1 MSTYV
6 TQLIL
11 SGIITGA
18 VYGLIALGFTMV
30 YNSTSVLNFAQGEF
44 VMIGAVFSSVFITK
58 YHMPYYVGVL
68 LAISIAVAV
77 GFGVER
83 LSIRYLQRKNVNHII
98 MIMATLALAIIISNV
113 TQLLV
118 GTSSMYTPNVIDAK
132 LSIGGNFITAQELII
147 LGFLGL
153 TVTGLWLFLNKTM
166 YGVAMKATGIDKNAA
181 RMMGINIHSVILLS
195 FVLSAGLSA
204 IGGILIA
211 PIISG
216 TAQMGLPLAVKGF
229 IAAVIGGVTNPF
241 AGIVG
246 GILIGLFEVFIAGYV
261 SSSLVEIIVFLLLPI
276 ILIARPNGLLGS
288 SR

>member
-1 MSTYV
+1 MTTYV
-6 TQLIL
+6 TQLII
-11 SGIITGA
+11 SGVITGA
-18 VYGLIALGFTMV
+18 VYGLIALGFTLV

-44 VMIGAVFSSVFITK
+44 VMIGAVFSSVFITQ
-58 YHMPYYVGVL
+58 YDMPYFVGVI
-68 LAISIAVAV
+68 LAILIAVAA
-77 GFGVER
+77 GFLVER
-83 LSIRYLQRKNVNHII
+83 LGVRYLQTKNVNHII
-98 MIMATLALAIIISNV
+98 MVMATLALAIIISNV

-118 GTSSMYTPNVIDAK
+118 GTSSMYTPNVVEAK
-132 LSIGGNFITAQELII
+132 FSIGGNFITAQELII
-147 LGFLGL
+147 IGFLLL
-153 TVTGLWLFLNKTM
+153 TVTGLWFFFNKTM

-181 RMMGINIHSVILLS
+181 RLMGININSVILLS
-195 FVLSAGLSA
+195 FILSAVITA
-204 IGGILIA
+204 VGGILIA

-216 TAQMGLPLAVKGF
+216 SAQMGLPLAVKGF

-261 SSSLVEIIVFLLLPI
+261 SSSLVEIIVFLLLPV